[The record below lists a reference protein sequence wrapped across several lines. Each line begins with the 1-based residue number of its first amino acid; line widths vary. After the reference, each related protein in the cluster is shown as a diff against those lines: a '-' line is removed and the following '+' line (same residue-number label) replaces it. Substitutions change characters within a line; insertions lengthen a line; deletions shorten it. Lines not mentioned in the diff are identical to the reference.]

1 MGAKTQAARAPSG
14 HGVSKTGVSR
24 TDPQNWRWLPS
35 FHRMVTQPAVL

>member
-24 TDPQNWRWLPS
+24 TDPQN
-35 FHRMVTQPAVL
+35 